1 MKRKILAIVTGLFIV
16 AGSVQFSLQQAR
28 SGDNPGLSAKNAEA
42 LASSYCVQCNYQFA
56 EHCNSLGGTVI
67 GYWCRDFKVSG
78 PSKEQ

>member
-1 MKRKILAIVTGLFIV
+1 MKRRVLAIITGLFIV

-42 LASSYCVQCNYQFA
+42 LASSYCVQCNYKWDA
-56 EHCNSLGGTVI
+56 TCSSLGGNTWH
-67 GYWCRDFKVSG
+67 YHCSDFKVSG